1 MTKHDCFL
9 VVVFPSLYKAGEI
22 NHFHQ
27 LLKSREPALSVID
40 KPTMAKK
47 NKTPKQDEAPKKA
60 KREVKVVKCPSAF
73 PISTKAKKRPRGDGE
88 SFNSNNRAGRN
99 QKETKLLDLHQTA
112 KEIRAYGAQAF
123 IGKQKRDYEDEKYYQ
138 LTGRHKKKNSCPL
151 PLVRGLRRAA
161 EKRERKAREEAR
173 KSGLVIPKEKEET
186 SKKSMTDA
194 DYRKFGPAPN
204 IGFMKSGVYRVSKNN
219 NNKIG
224 GNSRRR

>member
-1 MTKHDCFL
+1 
-9 VVVFPSLYKAGEI
+9 
-22 NHFHQ
+22 
-27 LLKSREPALSVID
+27 
-40 KPTMAKK
+40 MAKK
-47 NKTPKQDEAPKKA
+47 NKTQKQDEAPKKA

-73 PISTKAKKRPRGDGE
+73 PISTKAKKRPRGDDA
-88 SFNSNNRAGRN
+88 SNKHRSGGN
-99 QKETKLLDLHQTA
+99 QNEKLLDLHQTA

-204 IGFMKSGVYRVSKNN
+204 IGFMKSGVYKVSKHN
-219 NNKIG
+219 NNKRS
-224 GNSRRR
+224 GNSKRR

>member
-1 MTKHDCFL
+1 
-9 VVVFPSLYKAGEI
+9 
-22 NHFHQ
+22 
-27 LLKSREPALSVID
+27 
-40 KPTMAKK
+40 MAKK
-47 NKTPKQDEAPKKA
+47 NKAPKQEEAPKKA

-73 PISTKAKKRPRGDGE
+73 PISTKAKKRPRSDHNNN
-88 SFNSNNRAGRN
+88 NSNEANRSGKKASAS
-99 QKETKLLDLHQTA
+99 KLLDLHDTA

-161 EKRERKAREEAR
+161 AKREKKALEEAR
-173 KSGLVIPKEKEET
+173 KSGLVIPKQKEEN

-219 NNKIG
+219 NGSNRRS

>member
-1 MTKHDCFL
+1 
-9 VVVFPSLYKAGEI
+9 
-22 NHFHQ
+22 
-27 LLKSREPALSVID
+27 
-40 KPTMAKK
+40 MAKK
-47 NKTPKQDEAPKKA
+47 NKASKQDEAPKKA

-73 PISTKAKKRPRGDGE
+73 PISTKAKKRPRGEDSRE
-88 SFNSNNRAGRN
+88 EKRSNKDAI
-99 QKETKLLDLHQTA
+99 KLLDIHEAA

-161 EKRERKAREEAR
+161 EKREKKAREEAR
-173 KSGLVIPKEKEET
+173 KSGIIIPKKQEET
-186 SKKSMTDA
+186 NKKSMTDA

-204 IGFMKSGVYRVSKNN
+204 IGFMKAGVYQVSKNG
-219 NNKIG
+219 NKRN

>member
-1 MTKHDCFL
+1 
-9 VVVFPSLYKAGEI
+9 
-22 NHFHQ
+22 
-27 LLKSREPALSVID
+27 
-40 KPTMAKK
+40 MAKK
-47 NKTPKQDEAPKKA
+47 NKAPKQEEAPKKA

-73 PISTKAKKRPRGDGE
+73 PISTKAKKRPRGDDNNNN
-88 SFNSNNRAGRN
+88 NSNEANRSGKKASAS
-99 QKETKLLDLHQTA
+99 KLLDLHDTA

-161 EKRERKAREEAR
+161 AKREKKALEEAR
-173 KSGLVIPKEKEET
+173 KSGLVIPKQKEEN

-219 NNKIG
+219 NGRNRRS